1 VPAQIATMAPK
12 RNEGLVVTTVV
23 GGWLSIFSEIWA
35 NYTDQTGGL
44 VTPNGRL
51 ATEFPQNA
59 FNSGLGII
67 VLL

>member
-1 VPAQIATMAPK
+1 MKGSLLQPLLEDWQSK
-12 RNEGLVVTTVV
+12 
-23 GGWLSIFSEIWA
+23 FSEIWA

-59 FNSGLGII
+59 FSSGLGII